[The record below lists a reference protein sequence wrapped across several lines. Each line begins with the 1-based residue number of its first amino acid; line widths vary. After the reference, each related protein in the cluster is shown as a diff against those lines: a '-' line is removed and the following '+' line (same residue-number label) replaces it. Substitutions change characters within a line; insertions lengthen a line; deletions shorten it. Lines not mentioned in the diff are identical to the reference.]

1 MPRPYNIIHFIYLIV
16 AYRYVLF
23 PLLSCVYKLLVSI
36 CLRKS
41 VVITVSINYYTILVL
56 ILKLIYTC
64 IQHYYELGTVQDA
77 ACDGSDGAAEVERS
91 IELLAAWYL
100 DEHLKNPA

>member
-1 MPRPYNIIHFIYLIV
+1 M
-16 AYRYVLF
+16 
-23 PLLSCVYKLLVSI
+23 YKLLVSI

-41 VVITVSINYYTILVL
+41 VGITVSINYYTILVL

-64 IQHYYELGTVQDA
+64 IQQNYELGTVQDA
-77 ACDGSDGAAEVERS
+77 ACDGADGAAEVERN